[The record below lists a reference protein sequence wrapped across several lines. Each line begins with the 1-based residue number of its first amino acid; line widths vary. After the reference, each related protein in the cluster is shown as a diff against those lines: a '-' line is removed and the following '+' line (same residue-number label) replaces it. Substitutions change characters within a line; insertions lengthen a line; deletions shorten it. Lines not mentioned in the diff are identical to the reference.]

1 MATKKI
7 TDEVVSEE
15 VVAKVEE
22 KKDPWKTLVTVQI
35 PRANDGDSNYL
46 FVSLNNRNY
55 KMANI
60 YNPVGVFRNN
70 PSIWNPGWKGL
81 PGRRRL
87 DNHWISRATLGK

>member
-46 FVSLNNRNY
+46 FVSLNNKNY
-55 KMANI
+55 KEHQFLLLKSAL
-60 YNPVGVFRNN
+60 
-70 PSIWNPGWKGL
+70 L
-81 PGRRRL
+81 PRINRTFF
-87 DNHWISRATLGK
+87 I

>member
-15 VVAKVEE
+15 VVAKVKE

-46 FVSLNNRNY
+46 FVSLNNKNY
-55 KMANI
+55 KIQRGVNVDVPA
-60 YNPVGVFRNN
+60 PVADMLQHSFEAQEEAIRFIDRVSN
-70 PSIWNPGWKGL
+70 
-81 PGRRRL
+81 
-87 DNHWISRATLGK
+87 